1 MKYTYIK
8 IENGEVVEKSEFPP
22 LPFEKEIHLGTD
34 FKPENAGWY
43 CISSGPDLSRVKI
56 KK

>member
-43 CISSGPDLSRVKI
+43 CISSGSDLSRVKI